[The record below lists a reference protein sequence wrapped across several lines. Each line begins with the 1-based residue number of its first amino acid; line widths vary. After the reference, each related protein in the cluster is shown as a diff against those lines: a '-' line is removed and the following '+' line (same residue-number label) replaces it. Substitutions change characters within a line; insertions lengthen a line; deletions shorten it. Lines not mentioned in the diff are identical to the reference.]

1 LSIILGLY
9 PSLTL
14 LISPLI
20 ILLIFPQ
27 LKLEKSLSNALL
39 PTCTD
44 ETSQQYFQNL
54 KTTQDILTCAIS
66 FHDKLTK
73 WLSRVD
79 HYDSTASMIAFTTS
93 CLVSSLIWMFG
104 RELLIL
110 VGLLVLV
117 RHTRVWIIGQKLL
130 AVVLEAVQTLIDI
143 AGHFGLVKTNPAR
156 AADPKTIEISVFENQ
171 RWWAGS
177 GFTGQV

>member
-1 LSIILGLY
+1 
-9 PSLTL
+9 
-14 LISPLI
+14 
-20 ILLIFPQ
+20 
-27 LKLEKSLSNALL
+27 
-39 PTCTD
+39 
-44 ETSQQYFQNL
+44 
-54 KTTQDILTCAIS
+54 
-66 FHDKLTK
+66 
-73 WLSRVD
+73 
-79 HYDSTASMIAFTTS
+79 
-93 CLVSSLIWMFG
+93 MFG